1 MDKTN
6 KPSGKK
12 SKITALS
19 LTGLLLRCAFTAVT
33 NGYAQGFLQGKIYR
47 GKLKLICMPG
57 LNCYSCPGALGSC
70 PIGSL
75 QAVLDSGKF
84 RFSCYVLGFL
94 VLFGAVLGRFVCG
107 WLCPFG
113 LVQDL
118 LHKIPLFQKKK
129 NLPGHRVLRWLKFV
143 VLGLFVILLP
153 MTVTGITGMGDPWFC
168 KYLCPSGTLFG
179 GIPLLAANPTLRAA
193 AGLLFD
199 WKMLVLLA
207 VVVLSIK
214 FYRPFCKY
222 LCPLGAIYGL
232 FNPVALYRY
241 RVEESACVHCGSCRQ
256 ACGMD
261 IPVWEKPNSIE
272 CIRCG
277 KCKAACPTGAIHST
291 AEGLRVKPYA
301 GLEQEETEE

>member
-19 LTGLLLRCAFTAVT
+19 LTGLLIRCAFTAVT

-47 GKLKLICMPG
+47 GKLKLLCMPG

-143 VLGLFVILLP
+143 VLGLL
-153 MTVTGITGMGDPWFC
+153 TGRCWCCWRWWFC
-168 KYLCPSGTLFG
+168 QS
-179 GIPLLAANPTLRAA
+179 
-193 AGLLFD
+193 
-199 WKMLVLLA
+199 
-207 VVVLSIK
+207 S
-214 FYRPFCKY
+214 
-222 LCPLGAIYGL
+222 
-232 FNPVALYRY
+232 
-241 RVEESACVHCGSCRQ
+241 
-256 ACGMD
+256 
-261 IPVWEKPNSIE
+261 
-272 CIRCG
+272 
-277 KCKAACPTGAIHST
+277 ST
-291 AEGLRVKPYA
+291 APSASISARWAPSMGCLTRLPSTA
-301 GLEQEETEE
+301 IG

>member
-47 GKLKLICMPG
+47 GKLKLLCMPG

-107 WLCPFG
+107 WLCPLG
-113 LVQDL
+113 WCRTCCTRSLSL
-118 LHKIPLFQKKK
+118 RKRKICPAIGCCGGS
-129 NLPGHRVLRWLKFV
+129 NLWCWG
-143 VLGLFVILLP
+143 
-153 MTVTGITGMGDPWFC
+153 C
-168 KYLCPSGTLFG
+168 
-179 GIPLLAANPTLRAA
+179 
-193 AGLLFD
+193 
-199 WKMLVLLA
+199 
-207 VVVLSIK
+207 LS
-214 FYRPFCKY
+214 
-222 LCPLGAIYGL
+222 
-232 FNPVALYRY
+232 
-241 RVEESACVHCGSCRQ
+241 SSCR
-256 ACGMD
+256 
-261 IPVWEKPNSIE
+261 
-272 CIRCG
+272 
-277 KCKAACPTGAIHST
+277 
-291 AEGLRVKPYA
+291 
-301 GLEQEETEE
+301 

>member
-1 MDKTN
+1 
-6 KPSGKK
+6 
-12 SKITALS
+12 
-19 LTGLLLRCAFTAVT
+19 
-33 NGYAQGFLQGKIYR
+33 
-47 GKLKLICMPG
+47 MPG

-153 MTVTGITGMGDPWFC
+153 MTVTGITGMGDRG
-168 KYLCPSGTLFG
+168 SASTS
-179 GIPLLAANPTLRAA
+179 ARAA
-193 AGLLFD
+193 RCSAASRCWRQTRRCARRRGCCLTGRC
-199 WKMLVLLA
+199 WCCWRWWSCQSSSTA
-207 VVVLSIK
+207 PSA
-214 FYRPFCKY
+214 RY

-232 FNPVALYRY
+232 FNPIALYRY
-241 RVEESACVHCGSCRQ
+241 RVQESACVTAAAAAGVRDGHPGLGKAEQHRVHPLRQ
-256 ACGMD
+256 VQGCL
-261 IPVWEKPNSIE
+261 
-272 CIRCG
+272 
-277 KCKAACPTGAIHST
+277 PTGAIHST

-301 GLEQEETEE
+301 GMEQEKTEE

>member
-1 MDKTN
+1 MDKIN

-19 LTGLLLRCAFTAVT
+19 LTGLLIRCAFTAVT

-129 NLPGHRVLRWLKFV
+129 NLPCLKSAPEISLKRYFRWSTISREALQPFRRRIRALRLQKEWK
-143 VLGLFVILLP
+143 
-153 MTVTGITGMGDPWFC
+153 
-168 KYLCPSGTLFG
+168 KY
-179 GIPLLAANPTLRAA
+179 I
-193 AGLLFD
+193 
-199 WKMLVLLA
+199 
-207 VVVLSIK
+207 
-214 FYRPFCKY
+214 
-222 LCPLGAIYGL
+222 
-232 FNPVALYRY
+232 
-241 RVEESACVHCGSCRQ
+241 
-256 ACGMD
+256 
-261 IPVWEKPNSIE
+261 NS
-272 CIRCG
+272 
-277 KCKAACPTGAIHST
+277 
-291 AEGLRVKPYA
+291 L
-301 GLEQEETEE
+301 

>member
-1 MDKTN
+1 M
-6 KPSGKK
+6 
-12 SKITALS
+12 
-19 LTGLLLRCAFTAVT
+19 
-33 NGYAQGFLQGKIYR
+33 
-47 GKLKLICMPG
+47 
-57 LNCYSCPGALGSC
+57 
-70 PIGSL
+70 
-75 QAVLDSGKF
+75 
-84 RFSCYVLGFL
+84 
-94 VLFGAVLGRFVCG
+94 
-107 WLCPFG
+107 
-113 LVQDL
+113 
-118 LHKIPLFQKKK
+118 
-129 NLPGHRVLRWLKFV
+129 LRWLKFV
-143 VLGLFVILLP
+143 VLGLFVVLLP

-277 KCKAACPTGAIHST
+277 KCRAACPTGAIHST

-301 GLEQEETEE
+301 GLEQEEKEG

>member
-1 MDKTN
+1 MAKLTFVGGIHPYDGKDLSKDKPIQDVLPKGEMVYPLSQHIGAPA
-6 KPSGKK
+6 KPIVAKG
-12 SKITALS
+12 
-19 LTGLLLRCAFTAVT
+19 
-33 NGYAQGFLQGKIYR
+33 
-47 GKLKLICMPG
+47 
-57 LNCYSCPGALGSC
+57 
-70 PIGSL
+70 
-75 QAVLDSGKF
+75 D
-84 RFSCYVLGFL
+84 
-94 VLFGAVLGRFVCG
+94 
-107 WLCPFG
+107 
-113 LVQDL
+113 
-118 LHKIPLFQKKK
+118 
-129 NLPGHRVLRWLKFV
+129 RVLAGQKIAESGGFV
-143 VLGLFVILLP
+143 SAPIYASVSGTVKTIETRRVVTGDLIQSIVIDNDGLYESEEFHPYAPVDKLQKEEIIDI
-153 MTVTGITGMGDPWFC
+153 VKEAGITGMGDPWFC

-232 FNPVALYRY
+232 FNPIALYRY
-241 RVEESACVHCGSCRQ
+241 RVQESACVHCGSCQQ

-301 GLEQEETEE
+301 GLEQEKTEE